1 MAIVIDV
8 SIAAAWCF
16 PDEQAAAAERVLEDL
31 PRLGGVIPW
40 LFWYEIRNVLI
51 VNERRARIDRT
62 DSARFLIRLRDLR
75 LLHDEAHDGDA
86 MMALARGHSL
96 SAYDAAYLETALA
109 PRRQPG
115 DPGPG
120 LGECRHRRGRL
131 RNPLTE
137 ASVLVLGMPPVAARS
152 ASAMSWSVATTLLTR
167 PTW

>member
-96 SAYDAAYLETALA
+96 SAYDAAYLETAL
-109 PRRQPG
+109 
-115 DPGPG
+115 
-120 LGECRHRRGRL
+120 RRGDSLATLDRAL
-131 RNPLTE
+131 
-137 ASVLVLGMPPVAARS
+137 
-152 ASAMSWSVATTLLTR
+152 ASAATAEGVSVIH
-167 PTW
+167 